1 MSKIYK
7 DGYRFIAVFHFADD
21 GISISFPDLPG
32 CLPCA
37 DTEEEAL
44 KNAREA
50 LGLHLWGLEQDGE
63 PIPAPSSL
71 KNVKLDAGDIP
82 AVIEVYMPPVREKLN
97 NRAVKKTVTIPAWMA
112 ARADEAGVNYSG
124 ELQNALMKY
133 FGEAR
138 PN

>member
-1 MSKIYK
+1 M
-7 DGYRFIAVFHFADD
+7 FHFADD

-44 KNAREA
+44 KNARES

>member
-1 MSKIYK
+1 MSKTYK
-7 DGYRFIAVFHFADD
+7 DSYRFIAVFNFSDD

-37 DTEEEAL
+37 GTEDEAL
-44 KNAREA
+44 RNAREA
-50 LGLHLWGLEQDGE
+50 LGLHLWGMEQDGE
-63 PIPAPSSL
+63 PIPSPSSL
-71 KNVKLDAGDIP
+71 KDLKLGDGHIP
-82 AVIEVYMPPVREKLN
+82 AMIDVYMPPVRERLN

-124 ELQNALMKY
+124 ELQSALMRY
-133 FGEAR
+133 FNDAR

>member
-1 MSKIYK
+1 MSKTYK
-7 DGYRFIAVFHFADD
+7 DSYRFIAVFNFSDD

-37 DTEEEAL
+37 DTEDEAL
-44 KNAREA
+44 RNAREA
-50 LGLHLWGLEQDGE
+50 LGLHLWGMEQDGE
-63 PIPAPSSL
+63 PIPSPSSL
-71 KNVKLDAGDIP
+71 KDLKLGDGHIP
-82 AVIEVYMPPVREKLN
+82 AMIDVYMPPVRERLN

-124 ELQNALMKY
+124 ELQSALMRY
-133 FGEAR
+133 FNDAR

>member
-7 DGYRFIAVFHFADD
+7 DSYRFIAVFHFADD

-37 DTEEEAL
+37 DTEDEAL

-50 LGLHLWGLEQDGE
+50 LGLHLWGMEQDGE

-71 KNVKLDAGDIP
+71 KNIELGDDDIP
-82 AVIEVYMPPVREKLN
+82 AMIDVCMPPIRAKLN

-133 FGEAR
+133 FGEAH

>member
-7 DGYRFIAVFHFADD
+7 DSYRFIAVFHFADD

-44 KNAREA
+44 KNARES